1 MLPMSGIIR
10 TVFQTFFVKTFMN
23 KTLHSPCT
31 SWVAFVEPMVLLIQS
46 IHYKC
51 QLCFLVIDS
60 CKTCCLLFIMAHSR
74 RRGCRLKCR
83 SMRLPQYWAFAA
95 YIKVLIGFGIRQQS
109 FTVTLANFQC
119 SNSRTAVSLWSI
131 VFSHLDP
138 VLHLSWFLYVLEII
152 ACVPIMT
159 LMQSLQCTE
168 HSRSLWQSTSKKDF
182 KWNCIIL
189 KRSAWDCFIRGS
201 ESGVGNE
208 AVFNHE
214 SYSWCRIVNQ

>member
-1 MLPMSGIIR
+1 
-10 TVFQTFFVKTFMN
+10 
-23 KTLHSPCT
+23 
-31 SWVAFVEPMVLLIQS
+31 MVLLIQS

-168 HSRSLWQSTSKKDF
+168 HRVYGRVQAKKTSNEIASYWNVQPGTALFEDQSL
-182 KWNCIIL
+182 
-189 KRSAWDCFIRGS
+189 
-201 ESGVGNE
+201 V
-208 AVFNHE
+208 
-214 SYSWCRIVNQ
+214 